1 MNVKVIET
9 KDNQLKFSWTLPW
22 DEFQKYI
29 ESAYKRTRNRFRID
43 GFRKGK
49 APRHIIENFYG
60 KGVFY
65 EDALNIAI
73 DENYEKLASELPN
86 KAVGMPSV
94 DIEKLEEK
102 EDVVLTFETEIVP
115 DIKIKDIKKIEIPK
129 IEEEITDE
137 AVDAEVENQR
147 RNNQRELIVDDRPAE
162 KGDTVNIDFVG
173 SIDGVEFEGG
183 KAEDTNLE
191 LGGGKFIPGFED
203 QIVGKNIG
211 DEFDV
216 EVTFPEDYHAKNLA
230 GKKAVFKTKL
240 NSISVYELPEL
251 DDDFASEVSEFDT
264 LDEFKKD
271 IREKLEERLKESIAV
286 RDENAAV
293 DALVAKTDFE
303 VPKALVDA
311 QENQEFEDFKFRM
324 SQQGMKFED
333 FMRFTGNT
341 EETIR
346 KELRPIAEKKT
357 KANLVLSQ
365 AAKDLGIEVSDEDR
379 EEAIKSAATGY
390 GMDPEKFF
398 EMAKSHDIT
407 FMDTGILNKKVVE
420 ELMKDVKR
428 VEVKEEKAEKEEA
441 PKKTTRKKTT
451 KKAEEKEA
459 DEKEEK
465 PKKSTRKKTTTKKAA
480 STEDK
485 EEKPAKKTSKAKAE
499 KEEKPK
505 KKTTKKAEKEEKE
518 DK

>member
-9 KDNQLKFSWTLPW
+9 KDNQLKFSWNLPW

-73 DENYEKLASELPN
+73 DENYEKLASSLPN

-115 DIKIKDIKKIEIPK
+115 DIEIKDIKKIEIPK

-147 RNNQRELIVDDRPAE
+147 RNNQREIIVDDRAAE

-173 SIDGVEFEGG
+173 SIDGEEFEGG
-183 KAEDTNLE
+183 AAKDTNLE

-211 DEFDV
+211 EEFDV
-216 EVTFPEDYHAKNLA
+216 KVTFPEDYHAKSLA
-230 GKKAVFKTKL
+230 GKEAVFKTKL
-240 NSISVYELPEL
+240 NAISKYELPEL

-264 LDEFKKD
+264 LDELKKD

-286 RDENAAV
+286 RDENNAV

-303 VPKALVDA
+303 VPKALIDA
-311 QENQEFEDFKFRM
+311 QEDQEYEDFKFRM

-341 EETIR
+341 EESVR

-365 AAKDLGIEVSDEDR
+365 AAKDLGIEVTDADR
-379 EEAIKSAATGY
+379 EEAIKAAAVGY

-428 VEVKEEKAEKEEA
+428 VEVKEEKKEA
-441 PKKTTRKKTT
+441 PKKATKKKTT
-451 KKAEEKEA
+451 KKAEEKAA
-459 DEKEEK
+459 DESEEK
-465 PKKSTRKKTTTKKAA
+465 PKKTAKKTSTKKATA
-480 STEDK
+480 SDEK
-485 EEKPAKKTSKAKAE
+485 EEKPAKKTT
-499 KEEKPK
+499 K
-505 KKTTKKAEKEEKE
+505 KKTTKKEDKE